1 MIKIGILGDIGSGKS
16 FVSKQFGFPIFNADK
31 EVKKIYNN
39 DRSCFIKLRKKLP
52 KFINSFPIKKNNL
65 IKAILSNVK
74 NLREINKIVHPMVR
88 KKMNKFFLKNL
99 NQKAVI
105 LDIPLLLEN
114 KINTKSYILIFVDS
128 KKKNIEKNLKK
139 RKYYNRNLLNKLR
152 KIQMPLKS
160 KKKLSNF
167 IVENNFKS
175 KPVKNRVKIIKKKL
189 LNS

>member
-31 EVKKIYNN
+31 EVKTIYNK

-52 KFINSFPIKKNNL
+52 KFINSFPIKKKNL
-65 IKAILSNVK
+65 IKAILSNIK
-74 NLREINKIVHPMVR
+74 NLREINKIIHPIVR
-88 KKMNKFFLKNL
+88 KKMNKFFLKNF

-114 KINTKSYILIFVDS
+114 KINTKSYILIFVDA
-128 KKKNIEKNLKK
+128 KKKNIEKKLKK

-152 KIQMPLKS
+152 KIQISLNS

-167 IVENNFKS
+167 IIENNFKS
-175 KPVKNRVKIIKKKL
+175 KPVKNRVKIIKKKI
-189 LNS
+189 LNA

>member
-16 FVSKQFGFPIFNADK
+16 FVSKQFGLPIFNADK

-39 DRSCFIKLRKKLP
+39 DRSCYFKLRKKLP
-52 KFINSFPIKKNNL
+52 KYINSFPIKKKNL
-65 IKAILSNVK
+65 IKAILSNIK
-74 NLREINKIVHPMVR
+74 NLREINKIIHPIVR
-88 KKMNKFFLKNL
+88 KKMNKFFLKNF

-114 KINTKSYILIFVDS
+114 KINTKSYILIFVDA

-152 KIQMPLKS
+152 KIQISLNS

-167 IVENNFKS
+167 IIENNFKS
-175 KPVKNRVKIIKKKL
+175 KPVKNRVKIIKKKI
-189 LNS
+189 LNA

>member
-16 FVSKQFGFPIFNADK
+16 FVSKQFGLPIFNADK
-31 EVKKIYNN
+31 EVKNIYNN

-52 KFINSFPIKKNNL
+52 KFINSFPIKKKNL
-65 IKAILSNVK
+65 IKAILSNIK
-74 NLREINKIVHPMVR
+74 NLREINKIIHPIVR
-88 KKMNKFFLKNL
+88 KKMNKFFLKNF

-114 KINTKSYILIFVDS
+114 KINTKSYILIFVDA

-152 KIQMPLKS
+152 KIQISLNT

-167 IVENNFKS
+167 IIENNFKS
-175 KPVKNRVKIIKKKL
+175 KPVKNRVKIIKKKI

>member
-16 FVSKQFGFPIFNADK
+16 FVSKQFGLPIFNADK
-31 EVKKIYNN
+31 EVKNIYNN

-52 KFINSFPIKKNNL
+52 KFINSFPIKKKNL
-65 IKAILSNVK
+65 IKAILSNIK
-74 NLREINKIVHPMVR
+74 NLREINKIIHPIVR
-88 KKMNKFFLKNL
+88 KKMNKFFLKNI

-114 KINTKSYILIFVDS
+114 KINTKSYILIFVDA
-128 KKKNIEKNLKK
+128 KKKNIEKKLKK

-152 KIQMPLKS
+152 KIQISLNS

-167 IVENNFKS
+167 IIENNFTS
-175 KPVKNRVKIIKKKL
+175 KPVKNRVKILKKKI

>member
-16 FVSKQFGFPIFNADK
+16 FVSKQFGLPIFNADK
-31 EVKKIYNN
+31 EVKNIYNN

-52 KFINSFPIKKNNL
+52 KFINSFPIKKKNL
-65 IKAILSNVK
+65 IKAILSNIK
-74 NLREINKIVHPMVR
+74 NLKEINKIIHPIVR
-88 KKMNKFFLKNL
+88 KKMNKFFLKNF

-114 KINTKSYILIFVDS
+114 KINTKSYILIFVDA

-152 KIQMPLKS
+152 KIQISLNS

-167 IVENNFKS
+167 IIENNFKS
-175 KPVKNRVKIIKKKL
+175 KPVKNRVKIIKKKI
-189 LNS
+189 LNA

>member
-16 FVSKQFGFPIFNADK
+16 FVSKQFGLPIFNADK
-31 EVKKIYNN
+31 EVKTIYNK

-52 KFINSFPIKKNNL
+52 KFINSFPIKKKNL
-65 IKAILSNVK
+65 IKAILSNIK
-74 NLREINKIVHPMVR
+74 NLREINKIIHPIVR
-88 KKMNKFFLKNL
+88 KKMNKFFLKNF

-114 KINTKSYILIFVDS
+114 KINTKSYILIFVDA

-152 KIQMPLKS
+152 KIQISLNS

-167 IVENNFKS
+167 IIENNFKS
-175 KPVKNRVKIIKKKL
+175 KPVKNRVKIIKKKI
-189 LNS
+189 LNL

>member
-16 FVSKQFGFPIFNADK
+16 FVSKQFGLPIFNADK
-31 EVKKIYNN
+31 EVKDIYNN

-52 KFINSFPIKKNNL
+52 KFINSFPIKKKSL

-74 NLREINKIVHPMVR
+74 NLREINKIIHPIVR
-88 KKMNKFFLKNL
+88 KKMNKFFLKNF
-99 NQKAVI
+99 NQKAVV

-114 KINTKSYILIFVDS
+114 KINTKSYILIFVDA
-128 KKKNIEKNLKK
+128 KKKNIEKKLKK

-152 KIQMPLKS
+152 KIQISLNS

-167 IVENNFKS
+167 IIENNFKS
-175 KPVKNRVKIIKKKL
+175 KPVKNRVKIIKKKI

>member
-1 MIKIGILGDIGSGKS
+1 
-16 FVSKQFGFPIFNADK
+16 
-31 EVKKIYNN
+31 
-39 DRSCFIKLRKKLP
+39 
-52 KFINSFPIKKNNL
+52 
-65 IKAILSNVK
+65 
-74 NLREINKIVHPMVR
+74 
-88 KKMNKFFLKNL
+88 MNKFFLKNF

-114 KINTKSYILIFVDS
+114 KINTKSYILIFVDA

-152 KIQMPLKS
+152 KIQISLNT

-167 IVENNFKS
+167 IIENNFKS

>member
-16 FVSKQFGFPIFNADK
+16 FVSKQFGLPIFNADK

-52 KFINSFPIKKNNL
+52 KFVNSFPIKKKNI
-65 IKAILSNVK
+65 IKAILSNIK
-74 NLREINKIVHPMVR
+74 NLREINKIIHPMVR
-88 KKMNKFFLKNL
+88 KRMNKFFLKNL

>member
-31 EVKKIYNN
+31 EVKTIYNK

-52 KFINSFPIKKNNL
+52 KFINSFPIKKKNL
-65 IKAILSNVK
+65 IKAILSNIK
-74 NLREINKIVHPMVR
+74 NLREINKIIHPIVR
-88 KKMNKFFLKNL
+88 KKMNKFFLKNF

-114 KINTKSYILIFVDS
+114 KINTKNYILIFVDA

-152 KIQMPLKS
+152 KIQISLNS

-167 IVENNFKS
+167 IIENNFKS
-175 KPVKNRVKIIKKKL
+175 KPVKNRVKIIKKKI
-189 LNS
+189 LNA

>member
-16 FVSKQFGFPIFNADK
+16 FVSKQFGLPIFNADK

-39 DRSCFIKLRKKLP
+39 DRSCYFKLRKKLP
-52 KFINSFPIKKNNL
+52 KFINSFPIKKKNL
-65 IKAILSNVK
+65 IKAILSNIK
-74 NLREINKIVHPMVR
+74 NLREINKIIHPMIR
-88 KKMNKFFLKNL
+88 KKMNKFFLKNF

-114 KINTKSYILIFVDS
+114 KINTKSYILIFVDA

-152 KIQMPLKS
+152 KIQISLNS

-167 IVENNFKS
+167 IIENNFKS
-175 KPVKNRVKIIKKKL
+175 KPVKNRVKIIKKKI

>member
-16 FVSKQFGFPIFNADK
+16 FISKQFGLPIFNADK

-39 DRSCFIKLRKKLP
+39 DRACFLKLRKKLP
-52 KFINSFPIKKNNL
+52 KFVNSFPIKKKNI
-65 IKAILSNVK
+65 IKAILSNIK
-74 NLREINKIVHPMVR
+74 NLREINKIIHPIVR
-88 KKMNKFFLKNL
+88 KKMNKFFLKNF

-114 KINTKSYILIFVDS
+114 KINTKSYILIFVDA

-152 KIQMPLKS
+152 KIQISLNS

-167 IVENNFKS
+167 IIENNFKS
-175 KPVKNRVKIIKKKL
+175 KPLKNRVKIIKKKI
-189 LNS
+189 LNL

>member
-31 EVKKIYNN
+31 EVKTIYNK

-52 KFINSFPIKKNNL
+52 KFINSFPIKKKNL
-65 IKAILSNVK
+65 IKAILSNIK
-74 NLREINKIVHPMVR
+74 NLREINKIIHPIVR
-88 KKMNKFFLKNL
+88 KKMNKFFLKNF

-114 KINTKSYILIFVDS
+114 KINTKNYILIFVDA

-152 KIQMPLKS
+152 KIQISLNS

-167 IVENNFKS
+167 IIENNFKS
-175 KPVKNRVKIIKKKL
+175 KPVKNRVKIIKKKI

>member
-16 FVSKQFGFPIFNADK
+16 FVSKQFGLPIFNADK
-31 EVKKIYNN
+31 EVKNIYNN

-52 KFINSFPIKKNNL
+52 KFINSFPIKKKNL
-65 IKAILSNVK
+65 IKAILSNIK
-74 NLREINKIVHPMVR
+74 NLREINKIIHPMIR
-88 KKMNKFFLKNL
+88 KKMNKFFLKNF

-114 KINTKSYILIFVDS
+114 KINTKSYILIFVDA
-128 KKKNIEKNLKK
+128 KKKNIEKKLKK

-152 KIQMPLKS
+152 KIQISLNS

-167 IVENNFKS
+167 IIENNFKS
-175 KPVKNRVKIIKKKL
+175 KPVKNRVKIIKKKI

>member
-16 FVSKQFGFPIFNADK
+16 YISKQFGLPIFNADK
-31 EVKKIYNN
+31 EVKEIYNN
-39 DRSCFIKLRKKLP
+39 DRACFTKLRKKLP
-52 KFINSFPIKKNNL
+52 KYINSFPIEKKNL

-88 KKMNKFFLKNL
+88 KKMNKFFLKNI

-114 KINTKSYILIFVDS
+114 KINTKSYILIFVDA
-128 KKKNIEKNLKK
+128 KRKNIEKNLKK
-139 RKYYNRNLLNKLR
+139 RKYYNRNLLTKLR
-152 KIQMPLKS
+152 KIQISLKS

-167 IVENNFKS
+167 IIENNFRS
-175 KPVKNRVKIIKKKL
+175 KQVKNRVKIIKKKL
-189 LNS
+189 FNS

>member
-16 FVSKQFGFPIFNADK
+16 FVSKQFGLPIFNADK
-31 EVKKIYNN
+31 EVKNIYNN

-52 KFINSFPIKKNNL
+52 KFINSFPIKKKNL
-65 IKAILSNVK
+65 IKAILSNIK
-74 NLREINKIVHPMVR
+74 NLREINKIIHPIVR
-88 KKMNKFFLKNL
+88 KKMNKFFLKNF

-114 KINTKSYILIFVDS
+114 KINTKSYILIFVDA

-152 KIQMPLKS
+152 KIQISLNS

-167 IVENNFKS
+167 IIENNFKS

>member
-16 FVSKQFGFPIFNADK
+16 FVSKQFGLPIFNADK
-31 EVKKIYNN
+31 EVKNIYNN

-52 KFINSFPIKKNNL
+52 KFINSFPIKKKNL
-65 IKAILSNVK
+65 IRAILSNIK
-74 NLREINKIVHPMVR
+74 NLREINKIIHPIVR
-88 KKMNKFFLKNL
+88 KKMNKFFLKNF

-114 KINTKSYILIFVDS
+114 KINTKSYILIFVDA

-152 KIQMPLKS
+152 KIQISLNS

-167 IVENNFKS
+167 IIENNFKS
-175 KPVKNRVKIIKKKL
+175 KPVKNRVKIIKKKI

>member
-31 EVKKIYNN
+31 EVKTIYNK

-52 KFINSFPIKKNNL
+52 KFINSFPIKKKNL
-65 IKAILSNVK
+65 IKAILSNIK
-74 NLREINKIVHPMVR
+74 NLREINKIIHPIVS
-88 KKMNKFFLKNL
+88 KKMNKFFLKNF

-114 KINTKSYILIFVDS
+114 KINTKSYILIFVDA

-152 KIQMPLKS
+152 KIQISLNS

-167 IVENNFKS
+167 IIENNFKS
-175 KPVKNRVKIIKKKL
+175 KPVKNRVKIIKKKI

>member
-16 FVSKQFGFPIFNADK
+16 FVSKQFGLPIFNADK
-31 EVKKIYNN
+31 EVKDIYNN

-52 KFINSFPIKKNNL
+52 KFINSFPIKKKNL
-65 IKAILSNVK
+65 IKAILSNIK
-74 NLREINKIVHPMVR
+74 NLREINKIIHPIVR
-88 KKMNKFFLKNL
+88 KKMNKFFLKNF

-114 KINTKSYILIFVDS
+114 KINTKSYILIFVDA
-128 KKKNIEKNLKK
+128 KKKNIEKKLKK

-152 KIQMPLKS
+152 KIQISLNS

-167 IVENNFKS
+167 IIENNFKS
-175 KPVKNRVKIIKKKL
+175 KPVKNRVKIIKKKI

>member
-16 FVSKQFGFPIFNADK
+16 FVSKQFGLPIFNADK
-31 EVKKIYNN
+31 EVKNIYNN

-52 KFINSFPIKKNNL
+52 KFINSFPIKKKNL
-65 IKAILSNVK
+65 IKAILSNIK
-74 NLREINKIVHPMVR
+74 NLREINKIIHPMVR

-105 LDIPLLLEN
+105 IDIPLLLEN
-114 KINTKSYILIFVDS
+114 KINTKSYILIFVDA

-152 KIQMPLKS
+152 KIQISLNS

-167 IVENNFKS
+167 IIENNFKS
-175 KPVKNRVKIIKKKL
+175 KPVKNRVKIIKKKI

>member
-16 FVSKQFGFPIFNADK
+16 FVSKQFGLPIFNADK
-31 EVKKIYNN
+31 EVKNIYNN

-52 KFINSFPIKKNNL
+52 KFINSFPIKKKNL
-65 IKAILSNVK
+65 IKAILSNIK
-74 NLREINKIVHPMVR
+74 NLREINKIIHPIVR
-88 KKMNKFFLKNL
+88 KKMNKFFLKNF

-114 KINTKSYILIFVDS
+114 KINTKSYILIFVDA
-128 KKKNIEKNLKK
+128 KRKNIEKNLKK

-152 KIQMPLKS
+152 KIQISLNS

-167 IVENNFKS
+167 IIENNFKS
-175 KPVKNRVKIIKKKL
+175 KPVKNRVKIIKKKI

>member
-16 FVSKQFGFPIFNADK
+16 FVSKQFGLPIFNADK

-52 KFINSFPIKKNNL
+52 KFINSFPIKKKNL
-65 IKAILSNVK
+65 IKAILSNIK
-74 NLREINKIVHPMVR
+74 NLREINKIIHPIVR
-88 KKMNKFFLKNL
+88 KKMNKFFLKNF

-114 KINTKSYILIFVDS
+114 KINTKSYILIFVDA

-152 KIQMPLKS
+152 KIQISLNS

-167 IVENNFKS
+167 IIENNFKS
-175 KPVKNRVKIIKKKL
+175 KPVKNRVKIIKKKI
-189 LNS
+189 LNA

>member
-52 KFINSFPIKKNNL
+52 KFVNSFPIKKKNI
-65 IKAILSNVK
+65 IKAILSNIK
-74 NLREINKIVHPMVR
+74 NLREINKIIHPMVR
-88 KKMNKFFLKNL
+88 KRMNKFFLKNL

-114 KINTKSYILIFVDS
+114 KINTKSYILIFVDA

-139 RKYYNRNLLNKLR
+139 RKYYNRNLLNKLK
-152 KIQMPLKS
+152 KIQISLKS

-167 IVENNFKS
+167 IIENNFKS

>member
-16 FVSKQFGFPIFNADK
+16 FVSKQFGLPIFNADK
-31 EVKKIYNN
+31 EVKNIYNN

-52 KFINSFPIKKNNL
+52 KFINSFPIKKKNL
-65 IKAILSNVK
+65 IKAILSNIK
-74 NLREINKIVHPMVR
+74 NLREINKIIHPIVR
-88 KKMNKFFLKNL
+88 KKMNKFFLKNF

-114 KINTKSYILIFVDS
+114 KINTKSYILIFVDA

-152 KIQMPLKS
+152 KIQISLNS

-167 IVENNFKS
+167 IIENNFKS
-175 KPVKNRVKIIKKKL
+175 KPVKNRVKIIKKQL
-189 LNS
+189 LDS

>member
-16 FVSKQFGFPIFNADK
+16 FVSKQFGLPIFNADK
-31 EVKKIYNN
+31 EVKNIYNN

-52 KFINSFPIKKNNL
+52 KFINSFPIKKKNL
-65 IKAILSNVK
+65 IKAILSNIK
-74 NLREINKIVHPMVR
+74 NLREINKIIHPIVR
-88 KKMNKFFLKNL
+88 KKMNKFFLKNF

-114 KINTKSYILIFVDS
+114 KINTKSYILIFVDA

-152 KIQMPLKS
+152 KIQISLNS

-167 IVENNFKS
+167 IIENNFKS
-175 KPVKNRVKIIKKKL
+175 KPVKSRVKIIKKKI

>member
-16 FVSKQFGFPIFNADK
+16 FVSKQFGLPIFNADK
-31 EVKKIYNN
+31 EVKNIYNN

-52 KFINSFPIKKNNL
+52 KFINSFPIKKKNL
-65 IKAILSNVK
+65 IKAILSNIK
-74 NLREINKIVHPMVR
+74 NLKEINKIIHPIVR
-88 KKMNKFFLKNL
+88 KKMNKFFLKYF

-114 KINTKSYILIFVDS
+114 KINTKSYILIFVDA

-152 KIQMPLKS
+152 KIQISLNS

-167 IVENNFKS
+167 IIENNFKS
-175 KPVKNRVKIIKKKL
+175 KPVKNRVKIIKKKI
-189 LNS
+189 LNA

>member
-16 FVSKQFGFPIFNADK
+16 FVSKQFGLPIFNADK
-31 EVKKIYNN
+31 EVKNIYNN

-52 KFINSFPIKKNNL
+52 KFINSFPIKKKNL
-65 IKAILSNVK
+65 IKAILSNIK
-74 NLREINKIVHPMVR
+74 NLREINKIIHPIVR
-88 KKMNKFFLKNL
+88 KKMNKFFLKNF

-114 KINTKSYILIFVDS
+114 KINTKSYILIFVDA

-152 KIQMPLKS
+152 KIQISLNS

-167 IVENNFKS
+167 IIENNFKS
-175 KPVKNRVKIIKKKL
+175 KPVKNRVKIIKKKI
-189 LNS
+189 LNA